1 MNVEDLYKVITKTV
15 FIGKCLCPQDT
26 IRTYKDQ
33 HNLPYFQVTTLG
45 ESSAAIYKVYYQ
57 KISESARL
65 SLEDFPKDS
74 WHVFDNEGL
83 ILGYE
88 NTEIIEYNHDICIL
102 MNKDIFEYI
111 FFIENAYSENLEK
124 VGYDFFSY
132 IYCFAENWKLFENLA
147 IENTSKS
154 HDLDF
159 YFGRIKKEFLS
170 KRLFYVLDEGSIDGI
185 EYKLIKTGNKHLIC
199 AAYYLGNYL
208 CTEYSKTSAIK
219 KAKELLQYSRT
230 EEPAGERVYNPEYE
244 IPDEVDTSTDAG
256 QKCLEDMNALMKAA
270 IGK

>member
-1 MNVEDLYKVITKTV
+1 MTVEDLYKVITKTV
-15 FIGKCLCPQDT
+15 FMGKCLYPKDE
-26 IRTYKDQ
+26 IKTYKDA
-33 HNLPYFQVTTLG
+33 HNLSYFQVTTLG

-57 KISESARL
+57 EISEMVRL
-65 SLEDFPKDS
+65 SFEDFPKDS
-74 WHVFDNEGL
+74 WHIFDIEKL
-83 ILGYE
+83 TLGYE
-88 NTEIIEYNHDICIL
+88 NTELIECNHDIYVL
-102 MNKDIFEYI
+102 MNKDVFGCV
-111 FFIENAYSENLEK
+111 FFIENAYTENLEK

-132 IYCFAENWKLFENLA
+132 IYCFAENWKLFESLE

-170 KRLFYVLDEGSIDGI
+170 KRVYYVLDEGSVDGI

-208 CTEYSKTSAIK
+208 CTEYSKTDAIK
-219 KAKELLQYSRT
+219 QAKKLLECSRT
-230 EEPAGERVYNPEYE
+230 EEPAGERTYNPEYD
-244 IPDEVDTSTDAG
+244 IPDEVDSSTDEG

-270 IGK
+270 TGK